1 MNDSGPLASRRIR
14 VERFLRD
21 RGADTIDHPGG
32 TLLAHLN
39 RVADTLAS
47 WGHDADL
54 QLVGLAH

>member
-1 MNDSGPLASRRIR
+1 MNDSDPLASRRIR

-21 RGADTIDHPGG
+21 RGADTIDHPGD

-47 WGHDADL
+47 
-54 QLVGLAH
+54 